1 MRPGTK
7 VEVFDDGQVIAAGEA
22 ADGTAHVRVVHQFGL
37 PLPGTVLKL
46 RQRMCPKPPPPGG
59 ATESV
64 VVTPSPIEPLQAKKV
79 PAGVLPA
86 PSTRS
91 CCSGNRPVRNS
102 LTRSIENAGRTLREL
117 ASAAETTPKRPN
129 RRRVRAPLTGRIIGF
144 LAP

>member
-64 VVTPSPIEPLQAKKV
+64 GRHS
-79 PAGVLPA
+79 LPHRAA
-86 PSTRS
+86 PGQEGARWCAACALDTLLLLGKST
-91 CCSGNRPVRNS
+91 GPQFPY
-102 LTRSIENAGRTLREL
+102 TID
-117 ASAAETTPKRPN
+117 
-129 RRRVRAPLTGRIIGF
+129 
-144 LAP
+144 